1 MTAFEFCELVS
12 VEDESAV
19 EVLVVTEN
27 GVSLPVE
34 LEVVRALARLRDA
47 RPRVFDRVAALLER
61 WSEEYQEPI
70 EA

>member
-1 MTAFEFCELVS
+1 MS

-61 WSEEYQEPI
+61 WDSQEQPI